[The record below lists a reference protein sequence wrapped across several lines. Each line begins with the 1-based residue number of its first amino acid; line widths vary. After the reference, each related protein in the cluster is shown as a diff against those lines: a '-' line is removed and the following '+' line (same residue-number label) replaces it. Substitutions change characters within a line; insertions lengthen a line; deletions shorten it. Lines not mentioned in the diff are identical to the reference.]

1 MDGDPQPD
9 NPAIALLTEQRDRY
23 ESDLKKLQAQ
33 LKGVEAKI
41 TSTKAK
47 HEATAEALN
56 ALIEQLKPKK

>member
-1 MDGDPQPD
+1 MDGVPTTE
-9 NPAIALLTEQRDRY
+9 NPAITLLTEQRDRY
-23 ESDLKKLQAQ
+23 ASDLKKLEAQ

-41 TSTKAK
+41 VSTKAK